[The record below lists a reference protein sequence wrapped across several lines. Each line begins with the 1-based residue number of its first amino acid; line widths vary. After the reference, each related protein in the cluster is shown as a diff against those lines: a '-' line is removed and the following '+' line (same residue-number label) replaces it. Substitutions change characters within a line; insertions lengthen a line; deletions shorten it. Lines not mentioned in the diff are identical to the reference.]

1 MRGALILA
9 VALAA
14 WASPGAAQQSST
26 PPAAPTEAK
35 QPNGPTPGYILYR
48 MQRRMG
54 VLFRREMSP
63 AEETA
68 ELAAAREEM
77 RRGHQ
82 EQVTQW
88 EELDTY
94 CRSHNE
100 RALRCDYRGPRPA
113 EIGEMTEALLDPDSM
128 VVSVDRRDS
137 AAEVGGSYLYLVEAR
152 PGTYAFYG
160 QRDMDGDHPVGVC
173 LCMGSLRFEV
183 TAGQVVDIGTITF
196 PGLEAANARPS
207 ERQAMTTA
215 MENSIV
221 LVPPHPDSAPPA
233 IVGDR
238 PFHRAVLRA
247 AEKQDNYFGLYI
259 DRHPAMPGVL
269 RYERDRVIDDATG
282 TDPAPI
288 TDPAPATVTPN

>member
-1 MRGALILA
+1 MPA
-9 VALAA
+9 
-14 WASPGAAQQSST
+14 AAQEQAQ
-26 PPAAPTEAK
+26 PPATAAAPAAEAK
-35 QPNGPTPGYILYR
+35 VRPTPGYILYR
-48 MQRRMG
+48 VQRRMG

-82 EQVTQW
+82 EQVAQW

-113 EIGEMTEALLDPDSM
+113 EIEETTEALLDPDSM

-137 AAEVGGSYLYLVEAR
+137 AAEVGGSYIYLVEAR
-152 PGTYAFYG
+152 PGTYALYG

-183 TAGQVVDIGTITF
+183 TVGQVVDIGTITF
-196 PGLEAANARPS
+196 PGLDAANARAS

-215 MENSIV
+215 TENSIV
-221 LVPPHPDSAPPA
+221 LVPPQPDSAPPA

-238 PFHRAVLRA
+238 PFQRAVLRA
-247 AEKQDNYFGLYI
+247 AEKQDNYYGLYI
-259 DRHPAMPGVL
+259 DRHPAVPGVL
-269 RYERDRVIDDATG
+269 RYERDRVIDERTG
-282 TDPAPI
+282 QPPTPPADPAPG
-288 TDPAPATVTPN
+288 PAAPR